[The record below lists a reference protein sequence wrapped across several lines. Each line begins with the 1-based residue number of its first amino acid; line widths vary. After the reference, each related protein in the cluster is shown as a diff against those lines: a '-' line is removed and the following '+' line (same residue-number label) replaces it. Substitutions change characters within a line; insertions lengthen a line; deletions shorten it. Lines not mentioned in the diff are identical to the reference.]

1 MPQFRPGWGKPKLNA
16 IPARPPAPGCLCARR
31 LAARLG
37 LVLLARLVGAGEGR
51 GVELRVGEGLEG
63 QDALAPARRADA
75 VRRARVQRQQ
85 QLRELLDDAP
95 AAGAV
100 LGLGRDVVRAAA
112 ALRDDGV
119 EGLRVG
125 ARVAAMAYVDVA
137 PSSEKVSMRTPSRRT
152 AA

>member
-1 MPQFRPGWGKPKLNA
+1 MAWRFPLRP
-16 IPARPPAPGCLCARR
+16 
-31 LAARLG
+31 
-37 LVLLARLVGAGEGR
+37 
-51 GVELRVGEGLEG
+51 
-63 QDALAPARRADA
+63 RRAHA
-75 VRRARVQRQQ
+75 VRRARVERQQ
-85 QLRELLDDAP
+85 QLRELLDDAA

-137 PSSEKVSMRTPSRRT
+137 PLSEKVSMRTPSRRT